1 MTSEKRREELQ
12 AHLASID
19 RLTHEPARIAIMSIL
34 FIVESAD
41 FVFLR
46 NQTGLTAG
54 NLSSHIGKLEEA
66 GYVRVNKEF
75 VGKRPHTTLSL
86 TSEGRKAF
94 VDYRCNLEAVL
105 RSMPG

>member
-1 MTSEKRREELQ
+1 VTSEKRQEELQ

-19 RLTHEPARIAIMSIL
+19 RLTHEPARIAIMSVL
-34 FIVESAD
+34 YVVESVD

-46 NQTGLTAG
+46 NQTGMTAG
-54 NLSSHIGKLEEA
+54 NLSSHISKLEEA

-86 TSEGRKAF
+86 TPEGMRAF
-94 VDYRCNLEAVL
+94 EEYRSNLEAVL

>member
-1 MTSEKRREELQ
+1 M
-12 AHLASID
+12 
-19 RLTHEPARIAIMSIL
+19 L

-86 TSEGRKAF
+86 TSQGRKAF